1 MSDVI
6 VFKGAVS
13 FPITLDPTVWVF
25 DERKFDLS
33 SYTGETDTDLSKQAK
48 YLQGTGTQWD
58 KELREGAT
66 LPSERRTLAEE
77 RKVLEGEYGIRLDP
91 FITNAQP
98 LPEATHVR
106 LHREDQEAIVL
117 SIAEVRRAIL
127 QFSKNGKPITENGP
141 VYFYLPE
148 TLLAKEEPLTGIIA
162 MEFISAP

>member
-66 LPSERRTLAEE
+66 LPQERRTLAEE
-77 RKVLEGEYGIRLDP
+77 RKVLEGEYGIHLDP

-106 LHREDQEAIVL
+106 LHRENQESVVL
-117 SIAEVRRAIL
+117 RLEEARRAIL
-127 QFSKNGKPITENGP
+127 QFSKNGRPIKENGP

-148 TLLAKEEPLTGIIA
+148 TLLAKEEPLTGITA
-162 MEFISAP
+162 LEFITAP

>member
-33 SYTGETDTDLSKQAK
+33 SYTGENDTDLSKQAK

-58 KELREGAT
+58 KELREGAS
-66 LPSERRTLAEE
+66 LPSVRRSLAEE

-106 LHREDQEAIVL
+106 LHREDQEAVTL
-117 SIAEVRRAIL
+117 PIAEARRAIL
-127 QFSKNGKPITENGP
+127 QFSKAGKPITDNGP

-148 TLLAKEEPLTGIIA
+148 TLLAKDEPLKGITA
-162 MEFISAP
+162 MEFITAP

>member
-33 SYTGETDTDLSKQAK
+33 TYTGETDTDLSKQAK

-66 LPSERRTLAEE
+66 LPQERRTLAEE
-77 RKVLEGEYGIRLDP
+77 RKVLEGEYGIHLAP

-106 LHREDQEAIVL
+106 LHRENQESVILPLEEA
-117 SIAEVRRAIL
+117 RRAIL
-127 QFSKNGKPITENGP
+127 QFSKDGRPIKENGP

-148 TLLAKEEPLTGIIA
+148 TLLAKEEPLTGITA
-162 MEFISAP
+162 LEFITAP